1 MSSITLHIGSYT
13 LGAARWKYSF
23 GPTHWPLHPEL
34 HTRSRT
40 SHPGW
45 LRLPALYALDETYQA
60 FVDALATG
68 PEKLPSA
75 DEWLQQKAAADAQ
88 AAQDG
93 PAQTPLQQF
102 LREKQLLRVKVGG
115 AMRCGV
121 LPLITP
127 DPQRTSFVAGH
138 DSHWR
143 ASVAGC
149 HLTPQLAPPH
159 AQARRQRELDKIAAK
174 KKLLRDREEERRRQR
189 MGGKPLR
196 ASSSSRETAAAAEEA
211 KKKKEGLK
219 WAPVPTASVWGSSKS
234 AGVGR
239 DRACVGRM
247 SCCPPS
253 PHFVFFFYPSPFA
266 K

>member
-1 MSSITLHIGSYT
+1 
-13 LGAARWKYSF
+13 
-23 GPTHWPLHPEL
+23 
-34 HTRSRT
+34 
-40 SHPGW
+40 
-45 LRLPALYALDETYQA
+45 
-60 FVDALATG
+60 VDALATG

-121 LPLITP
+121 LPPITP

-143 ASVAGC
+143 ASVAGRR
-149 HLTPQLAPPH
+149 LTPQLAPPH

-189 MGGKPLR
+189 VGGKPLR

-219 WAPVPTASVWGSSKS
+219 WAPVPTASVWGTSKS

-247 SCCPPS
+247 ICCPPRPIWFFSSTRLHARNETGAVCSTTDRPLEPLS
-253 PHFVFFFYPSPFA
+253 PLLRTQGASLPPPPPRSRQREACMQARPVGA
-266 K
+266 ET